1 MTKETPITIDQ
12 ITIETLR
19 ALENNLVL
27 QREMTRTDDETDAS
41 PLRIRMPQV
50 TYTPPPPKTPWL
62 ALAAFGLVATGFFA
76 GVWAALAWAFLL

>member
-1 MTKETPITIDQ
+1 MTKETPVTIDQ

-19 ALENNLVL
+19 ILETDLAFKRN
-27 QREMTRTDDETDAS
+27 MTRRDDENDSS
-41 PLRIRMPQV
+41 PMRIRMPQV

-62 ALAAFGLVATGFFA
+62 ALAAFGLVATGFFM